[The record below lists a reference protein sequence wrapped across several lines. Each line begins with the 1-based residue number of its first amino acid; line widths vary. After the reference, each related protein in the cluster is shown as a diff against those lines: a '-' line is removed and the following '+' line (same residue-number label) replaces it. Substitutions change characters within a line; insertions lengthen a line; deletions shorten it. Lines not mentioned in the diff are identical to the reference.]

1 MRRTVLT
8 LNAFTNPSTL
18 KIGTD
23 ITAADKAM
31 TAVVTGAEVI
41 LPLEGLINI
50 DEEIARLQ
58 KEFDKLTKRSNAF
71 RKTGNEGFIKKLLS
85 MSLKKNAEKR
95 KTTRQN
101 AKAVR
106 QRIAELKG

>member
-1 MRRTVLT
+1 
-8 LNAFTNPSTL
+8 
-18 KIGTD
+18 
-23 ITAADKAM
+23 M

-58 KEFDKLTKRSNAF
+58 KEFDKLTKEVERVQ
-71 RKTGNEGFIKKLLS
+71 KKLGNEGFIKKAPEHVIEEERA
-85 MSLKKNAEKR
+85 KEKDY
-95 KTTRQN
+95 T
-101 AKAVR
+101 AKREAVR

>member
-1 MRRTVLT
+1 
-8 LNAFTNPSTL
+8 
-18 KIGTD
+18 D

-58 KEFDKLTKRSNAF
+58 KEFDKLTKEVERVQ
-71 RKTGNEGFIKKLLS
+71 KKLGNEGFIKKAPEHVIEEERG
-85 MSLKKNAEKR
+85 KEKDY
-95 KTTRQN
+95 T
-101 AKAVR
+101 AKREAVR